1 MNQIHAMRVFVRVAE
16 TESFR
21 RAAQQLE
28 VSNALV
34 TRAIATLEAH
44 LKTRLINRTTRNV
57 ALTEAGTRYLE
68 GCRGLLEELDRLETA
83 LGDTQAEPGGTLRL
97 VASGALSLLSLT
109 PLLDSFR
116 RLYPK
121 IKVRLT
127 LTDRRVDLIEDG
139 YDVGIVTGFTAPSH
153 DLVERPIG
161 THSLVVCAAPAY
173 LAEHGEPQ
181 LPEQLA
187 LQAFVALPS
196 EQGSITWHFSGPS
209 HRTEEITL
217 QPVYSVNNAQM
228 VRLGV
233 LAGMGIAILPWQMV
247 ADDLAAGTLKRV
259 MADHRVDDPDLKVSI
274 VYPNRQ
280 FLPARTRSFV
290 EHTLEHF
297 SRAAA
302 DPGDASDAAVV
313 ANAVDIADASDDAPH
328 MPDMSGICMSEPP
341 AQTPPPTAREMRANL
356 HAPGEA

>member
-116 RLYPK
+116 RRYPK
-121 IKVRLT
+121 VKVRLT
-127 LTDRRVDLIEDG
+127 LTDRRVDLIENG
-139 YDVGIVTGFTAPSH
+139 YDAGIVTGFTAPSH

-181 LPEQLA
+181 VPEQLA
-187 LQAFVALPS
+187 RQAVLALPS
-196 EQGSITWHFSGPS
+196 EQGSATWHFSGPS
-209 HRTEEITL
+209 HRTEEVTL
-217 QPVYSVNNAQM
+217 QPVYSVNSAQM

-297 SRAAA
+297 SRAATGPW
-302 DPGDASDAAVV
+302 DVSDAANAAGI
-313 ANAVDIADASDDAPH
+313 ANATNDAPR
-328 MPDMSGICMSEPP
+328 MADTPGASMCGPS
-341 AQTPPPTAREMRANL
+341 AQTPPPMAGEMRTSL
-356 HAPGEA
+356 HAPREA